1 MITIISPATTM
12 NFDKDSNLENSSNPV
27 FKEDVNYLISI
38 LKKLNIKEISN
49 LMNLSEDLSKLN
61 YDRYQNLLDSNNK
74 KLQSILAFDGE
85 VFNSMNTSDFN
96 EYDFNFANDHL
107 RILSGL
113 YGILSPLD
121 LIEPYRLEM
130 KAKLENKNG
139 KDLYKFWKSKI
150 TDYIIKELKTHE
162 NKVLINLASSEY
174 LKCIDLKPIKKD
186 FKFID
191 VVFKDYDLNA
201 VVLDSTIDNN
211 FISFIEY
218 KEMGIKFK
226 RIDSDLS
233 DVLKDKDNEENKED
247 DEKIISL
254 FKDIIGDRVEK
265 YLVESLKNEE
275 TPAMILVS
283 EESRRMMEMQS
294 RFAGMDFGMNLKE
307 EKTLVINNNNLL
319 VKKLVSLKDNE
330 DKKEEINVICNQIV
344 DLALLANK
352 ELNAEELDL
361 FIKRSNSLMSKV
373 ISL

>member
-38 LKKLNIKEISN
+38 LKELNIKEISN

-150 TDYIIKELKTHE
+150 TDYIIKEFSLRSVVMKSVKSNSRDFI
-162 NKVLINLASSEY
+162 NKN
-174 LKCIDLKPIKKD
+174 IK
-186 FKFID
+186 
-191 VVFKDYDLNA
+191 
-201 VVLDSTIDNN
+201 LDIRG
-211 FISFIEY
+211 IE
-218 KEMGIKFK
+218 GNIF
-226 RIDSDLS
+226 S
-233 DVLKDKDNEENKED
+233 
-247 DEKIISL
+247 DEKWVEFII
-254 FKDIIGDRVEK
+254 
-265 YLVESLKNEE
+265 
-275 TPAMILVS
+275 
-283 EESRRMMEMQS
+283 
-294 RFAGMDFGMNLKE
+294 
-307 EKTLVINNNNLL
+307 
-319 VKKLVSLKDNE
+319 
-330 DKKEEINVICNQIV
+330 NQIV
-344 DLALLANK
+344 DC
-352 ELNAEELDL
+352 
-361 FIKRSNSLMSKV
+361 S
-373 ISL
+373 

>member
-38 LKKLNIKEISN
+38 LKELNIKEISD

-96 EYDFNFANDHL
+96 EYNFNFANDHL

-191 VVFKDYDLNA
+191 VVFKDYDLKTNTYKVKGLYA
-201 VVLDSTIDNN
+201 KKARGYMCR
-211 FISFIEY
+211 FI
-218 KEMGIKFK
+218 IKNK
-226 RIDSDLS
+226 IDSVDDL
-233 DVLKDKDNEENKED
+233 LKFNIEGYTYN
-247 DEKIISL
+247 DELSNGEVIT
-254 FKDIIGDRVEK
+254 FTR
-265 YLVESLKNEE
+265 KN
-275 TPAMILVS
+275 I
-283 EESRRMMEMQS
+283 
-294 RFAGMDFGMNLKE
+294 
-307 EKTLVINNNNLL
+307 
-319 VKKLVSLKDNE
+319 
-330 DKKEEINVICNQIV
+330 
-344 DLALLANK
+344 
-352 ELNAEELDL
+352 
-361 FIKRSNSLMSKV
+361 
-373 ISL
+373 

>member
-12 NFDKDSNLENSSNPV
+12 NFDKDINLENSSNPV

-38 LKKLNIKEISN
+38 LKELNIKEISD

-254 FKDIIGDRVEK
+254 FNDIIGDRVEK

-307 EKTLVINNNNLL
+307 EKTLVINNNNPL

>member
-12 NFDKDSNLENSSNPV
+12 NFDKDINLENSSNPV

-38 LKKLNIKEISN
+38 LKELNIKEISD

-191 VVFKDYDLNA
+191 VVFKDYDLKTNTYKVKGLYA
-201 VVLDSTIDNN
+201 KKAREYMCR
-211 FISFIEY
+211 FI
-218 KEMGIKFK
+218 IKNK
-226 RIDSDLS
+226 IDSVDDL
-233 DVLKDKDNEENKED
+233 LKFNIEGYTYN
-247 DEKIISL
+247 DELSNGEVIT
-254 FKDIIGDRVEK
+254 FTR
-265 YLVESLKNEE
+265 KN
-275 TPAMILVS
+275 I
-283 EESRRMMEMQS
+283 
-294 RFAGMDFGMNLKE
+294 
-307 EKTLVINNNNLL
+307 
-319 VKKLVSLKDNE
+319 
-330 DKKEEINVICNQIV
+330 
-344 DLALLANK
+344 
-352 ELNAEELDL
+352 
-361 FIKRSNSLMSKV
+361 
-373 ISL
+373 

>member
-38 LKKLNIKEISN
+38 LKELNIKEISN
-49 LMNLSEDLSKLN
+49 LMNLSED
-61 YDRYQNLLDSNNK
+61 LLDSNNK

-139 KDLYKFWKSKI
+139 KDLYKFWKNKI

-191 VVFKDYDLNA
+191 VVFKDYDLKTNTYKVKGLYA
-201 VVLDSTIDNN
+201 KKARGYMCR
-211 FISFIEY
+211 FI
-218 KEMGIKFK
+218 IKNK
-226 RIDSDLS
+226 IDSVDDL
-233 DVLKDKDNEENKED
+233 LKFNIEGYTYN
-247 DEKIISL
+247 DELSNGEVIT
-254 FKDIIGDRVEK
+254 FTR
-265 YLVESLKNEE
+265 KN
-275 TPAMILVS
+275 I
-283 EESRRMMEMQS
+283 
-294 RFAGMDFGMNLKE
+294 
-307 EKTLVINNNNLL
+307 
-319 VKKLVSLKDNE
+319 
-330 DKKEEINVICNQIV
+330 
-344 DLALLANK
+344 
-352 ELNAEELDL
+352 
-361 FIKRSNSLMSKV
+361 
-373 ISL
+373 

>member
-38 LKKLNIKEISN
+38 LKELNIKEISN

-139 KDLYKFWKSKI
+139 KDLYKFWKNKI
-150 TDYIIKELKTHE
+150 TDYIIKELETHE
-162 NKVLINLASSEY
+162 SKVLLNLASSEY

-275 TPAMILVS
+275 TPAMILIS

>member
-150 TDYIIKELKTHE
+150 TDYIIKELETHE
-162 NKVLINLASSEY
+162 NKVLINLA
-174 LKCIDLKPIKKD
+174 
-186 FKFID
+186 
-191 VVFKDYDLNA
+191 
-201 VVLDSTIDNN
+201 
-211 FISFIEY
+211 
-218 KEMGIKFK
+218 
-226 RIDSDLS
+226 
-233 DVLKDKDNEENKED
+233 
-247 DEKIISL
+247 
-254 FKDIIGDRVEK
+254 
-265 YLVESLKNEE
+265 
-275 TPAMILVS
+275 
-283 EESRRMMEMQS
+283 
-294 RFAGMDFGMNLKE
+294 
-307 EKTLVINNNNLL
+307 
-319 VKKLVSLKDNE
+319 
-330 DKKEEINVICNQIV
+330 
-344 DLALLANK
+344 
-352 ELNAEELDL
+352 
-361 FIKRSNSLMSKV
+361 
-373 ISL
+373 